1 MLEYVH
7 VKNIA
12 LIREAEL
19 TLSDHLNILS
29 GETGAGKSILL
40 GSLQL
45 ALGER
50 GSTELLRTGES
61 EGVVELVCS
70 VTDPVTLRK
79 LSELS
84 VEPEDGKIIL
94 SRRITEKRS
103 VLRMNSEIVPASFV
117 RKTAALLLDIYGQH
131 EHHSLLEEENHLK
144 YPPAYAGARISDA
157 LSAYQERY
165 GAYRKLR
172 EKIRELGGE
181 DDEERRRRLD
191 FLEFQ
196 LSEIESA
203 GIRIGEEDALAAELR
218 KLSSARAIED
228 ALGRAHAVLSGELPD
243 ALSESIR
250 EIAGL
255 VSEDPGLS
263 SLLSELRDIES
274 LMQDAGADAD
284 ERLQGLETDGG
295 RMAEVEERLSFLA
308 QMKRKYGGS
317 EAEILKS
324 FDRLQKEYDALKEF
338 DEDRERMLSE
348 LAEKRKDLVRAAKEL
363 REKRKAAA
371 KDLEKEMTEAL
382 TDLNFLQVRFE
393 CEVLETNRFT
403 GNGADEVRF
412 MISTNPGEPLKPL
425 AKVASGGELSR
436 IMLALRTISADTDGI
451 HTLIFDE
458 IDTGI
463 SGKTAAA
470 VARRMHKI
478 AADHQV
484 LCISHLPQIVAAADH
499 HFLIEKTADDGS
511 AVTRVQELSEQESI
525 RELARLLGAEETTEL
540 GIANAREMKK
550 RMQN

>member
-50 GSTELLRTGES
+50 GSADLVRTGES
-61 EGVVELVCS
+61 EGFVELVFS
-70 VTDPVTLRK
+70 VTDPRTIES

-84 VEPEDGKIIL
+84 IEPEDGKIIL
-94 SRRITEKRS
+94 SRRISEKRS
-103 VLRMNSEIVPASFV
+103 VLRLNSEVVPASFV
-117 RKTAALLLDIYGQH
+117 KKAAALLLDIYGQH
-131 EHHSLLEEENHLK
+131 EHQSLLAEENHLK
-144 YPPAYAGARISDA
+144 YLDAYAEKEILPA
-157 LSAYQERY
+157 LCAYRECY

-172 EKIRELGGE
+172 EEIRNLGGE
-181 DDEERRRRLD
+181 DEEEQRKRLD

-196 LSEIESA
+196 LSEIEA
-203 GIRIGEEDALAAELR
+203 AKIRIGEEDALSAELR
-218 KLSSARAIED
+218 KLSSARTIEE
-228 ALGRAHAVLSGELPD
+228 ALGRAHSALTGELPD

-255 VSEDPGLS
+255 VSLDPGLS
-263 SLLSELRDIES
+263 VLLSELRDIES
-274 LMQDAGADAD
+274 LVQDAGADAG
-284 ERLQGLETDGG
+284 ERLKETNTDAE
-295 RMAEVEERLSFLA
+295 RMEAVSERLAFLS

-317 EAEILKS
+317 EEEILNS
-324 FDRLQKEYDALKEF
+324 YDRLQREYDALKDFSEN
-338 DEDRERMLSE
+338 RERMLSDLSVRRKE
-348 LAEKRKDLVRAAKEL
+348 LVAAAKEL
-363 REKRKAAA
+363 REKRRLAAER
-371 KDLEKEMTEAL
+371 LEEEMTEAL
-382 TDLNFLQVRFE
+382 LDLNFLQVRFE
-393 CEVLETNRFT
+393 CEVQETNRFS

-412 MISTNPGEPLKPL
+412 LISTNPGEPVKPL
-425 AKVASGGELSR
+425 ARVASGGELSR

-458 IDTGI
+458 IDAGI

-470 VARRMHKI
+470 VARRMHRI
-478 AADHQV
+478 AARHQV
-484 LCISHLPQIVAAADH
+484 ICISHLPQIVAAADH

-511 AVTRVQELSEQESI
+511 AVTKVQELTEQESV
-525 RELARLLGAEETTEL
+525 REIARLLGAEETTEL

-550 RMQN
+550 LMQN